1 METYEYVV
9 MRQRGAAIE
18 LQSTDAATIHQL
30 FNVLALSVEGF
41 GVSASKLP
49 TSRVFYWRL
58 YGFGG
63 ELERAWRL
71 IIEYLVVRN
80 WQPLE
85 DPELSGSGGDRALCF
100 GLGDEG

>member
-9 MRQRGAAIE
+9 MRLRGAAIE

-30 FNVLALSVEGF
+30 FSMLALSVEGF

-58 YGFGG
+58 YGFGD
-63 ELERAWRL
+63 ELEEAWGL
-71 IIEYLVVRN
+71 IVEYLSARN
-80 WQPLE
+80 WQPLKE
-85 DPELSGSGGDRALCF
+85 PELIGSDRERVLCF
-100 GLGDEG
+100 GLWDDL